1 MAMEVLLHDC
11 CIQRHVLG
19 ATLCALYILEISRVN
34 EWFWKFNKNLSI
46 SRNLSIRSIQ
56 TLFLMAASERIANS
70 KSENPLSISKL
81 VSQIE
86 MNF

>member
-1 MAMEVLLHDC
+1 M
-11 CIQRHVLG
+11 
-19 ATLCALYILEISRVN
+19 N